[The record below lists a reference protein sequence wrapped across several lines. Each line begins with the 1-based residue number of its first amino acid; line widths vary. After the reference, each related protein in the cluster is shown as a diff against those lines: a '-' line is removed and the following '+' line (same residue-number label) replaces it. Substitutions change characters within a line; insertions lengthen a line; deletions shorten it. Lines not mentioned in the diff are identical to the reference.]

1 MNKKEQLKTDIKGL
15 LFILPSL
22 SGFLFFVVVPVLF
35 SLGIS
40 FCEWDYTKGLSG
52 IHFNF
57 GVNYLEMWKDDWFL
71 VSLKNTI
78 LFSLGF
84 VPTVL
89 VLALFISIII
99 DRYLINKRIC
109 QLFFFMPYIS
119 NIVAVSI
126 VWVVM
131 LSSSGPITMLISS
144 LGIENPPKWLGNT
157 ATALPSIIVM
167 SVWLNLGYLI
177 MIYTAALQ
185 LIPKD
190 MYEAAEIDGANGLQQ
205 LFRITIPM
213 LKPTTFFL
221 LITTIINSFKVFGQV
236 KIMTAGGPGN
246 ATSVLVY
253 HIYTSAFTFYNMGYA
268 SAMSW
273 VLFIILFTMTLIQMR
288 GQKKWSI

>member
-1 MNKKEQLKTDIKGL
+1 MNRKEQLKTDIKGF

-52 IHFNF
+52 INFNF
-57 GVNYLEMWKDDWFL
+57 GINYLEIWKDDWFL

-89 VLALFISIII
+89 VLALFISIVI

-126 VWVVM
+126 VWIVM
-131 LSSSGPITMLISS
+131 LSSSGPITMLIRS
-144 LGIENPPKWLGNT
+144 LGIDNPPKWLGNT

-177 MIYTAALQ
+177 TIYTAALQ
-185 LIPKD
+185 TIPKD

-236 KIMTAGGPGN
+236 KIMTAGGPGT

-288 GQKKWSI
+288 GQKKWSL

>member
-99 DRYLINKRIC
+99 D
-109 QLFFFMPYIS
+109 
-119 NIVAVSI
+119 
-126 VWVVM
+126 
-131 LSSSGPITMLISS
+131 
-144 LGIENPPKWLGNT
+144 
-157 ATALPSIIVM
+157 
-167 SVWLNLGYLI
+167 
-177 MIYTAALQ
+177 
-185 LIPKD
+185 
-190 MYEAAEIDGANGLQQ
+190 
-205 LFRITIPM
+205 
-213 LKPTTFFL
+213 
-221 LITTIINSFKVFGQV
+221 
-236 KIMTAGGPGN
+236 
-246 ATSVLVY
+246 
-253 HIYTSAFTFYNMGYA
+253 
-268 SAMSW
+268 
-273 VLFIILFTMTLIQMR
+273 
-288 GQKKWSI
+288 

>member
-40 FCEWDYTKGLSG
+40 FCEWDYTKGLSE

>member
-1 MNKKEQLKTDIKGL
+1 
-15 LFILPSL
+15 
-22 SGFLFFVVVPVLF
+22 
-35 SLGIS
+35 
-40 FCEWDYTKGLSG
+40 
-52 IHFNF
+52 
-57 GVNYLEMWKDDWFL
+57 
-71 VSLKNTI
+71 
-78 LFSLGF
+78 
-84 VPTVL
+84 
-89 VLALFISIII
+89 
-99 DRYLINKRIC
+99 
-109 QLFFFMPYIS
+109 
-119 NIVAVSI
+119 
-126 VWVVM
+126 
-131 LSSSGPITMLISS
+131 
-144 LGIENPPKWLGNT
+144 
-157 ATALPSIIVM
+157 
-167 SVWLNLGYLI
+167 
-177 MIYTAALQ
+177 
-185 LIPKD
+185 

>member
-157 ATALPSIIVM
+157 VTALPSIIVM

>member
-40 FCEWDYTKGLSG
+40 FCEWDYTKGLSE

-126 VWVVM
+126 IWVVM

>member
-22 SGFLFFVVVPVLF
+22 SGFLFFVVVPVLV

>member
-131 LSSSGPITMLISS
+131 LSSSGPITMLIIS